1 MYKWKYH
8 YFSIERVSGSR
19 DDKIPCH
26 NIPPVAPGIEST
38 SDYNTLIPIS
48 LRVK

>member
-19 DDKIPCH
+19 DDKMPCH
-26 NIPPVAPGIEST
+26 NIPPVAARIEST